1 MRVWQRHDNRSG
13 KMLILSHA
21 HSRLEADLCWC
32 NSVLPELVN
41 SVEANINSLVYM
53 RVVGIANLLLA
64 NSLEDSYHTWTVLN
78 ESDQILRSGPHPLT
92 TGWILLTN

>member
-1 MRVWQRHDNRSG
+1 
-13 KMLILSHA
+13 MLILSHA

-53 RVVGIANLLLA
+53 RVVGIANYAFGKFFRGQLPYVDCFEP
-64 NSLEDSYHTWTVLN
+64 S
-78 ESDQILRSGPHPLT
+78 
-92 TGWILLTN
+92 

>member
-21 HSRLEADLCWC
+21 HSRLEADLCWS

-53 RVVGIANLLLA
+53 RVVGIANYAFGKFFRGQLPYVDCF
-64 NSLEDSYHTWTVLN
+64 E
-78 ESDQILRSGPHPLT
+78 
-92 TGWILLTN
+92 